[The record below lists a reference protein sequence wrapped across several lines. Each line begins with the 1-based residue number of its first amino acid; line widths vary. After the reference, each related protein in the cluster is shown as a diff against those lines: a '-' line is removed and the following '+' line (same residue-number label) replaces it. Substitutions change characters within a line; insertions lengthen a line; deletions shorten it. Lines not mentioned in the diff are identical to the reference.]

1 MNAFVNK
8 QRQEQAAFF
17 NRFDSDRLLP
27 NATYRTKPENFKL
40 NLNPAYAEAL
50 VEHFALPDSP
60 IQWHPHSNSALSS
73 QACCLNFLAPLM
85 HRPAILAQV
94 LTCALGS
101 APVTMLPVGHDT
113 NGNEIFVDFEWIGRS
128 SYLSEWSGTGI
139 RGAKVT
145 SADALARFVNH
156 NGQIVTVLIEW
167 KYTESY
173 RGRLQEKGN
182 RTRTARYST
191 RTFAPNGPIRA
202 DLDLKLDD
210 FYWEPFYQML
220 RQQILAWQM
229 ERAQDLGS
237 NKVVVLHLSPSQN
250 TNLRLACREF
260 SPRFGSDTFKA
271 FQDVLVDPTA
281 FLACSIEQ
289 VFLPTLTSVSKEDPL
304 DPWASYLLDRYSF
317 LRAADDNIQN
327 TKVNRGIN

>member
-1 MNAFVNK
+1 MNAFVSK
-8 QRQEQAAFF
+8 QRQEQAAYF
-17 NRFDSDRLLP
+17 NRFDSDRLMS
-27 NATYRTKPENFKL
+27 NATYRTKPEHFEL
-40 NLNPAYAEAL
+40 NLNPTYAEVL
-50 VEHFALPDSP
+50 VEHFASPDSP
-60 IQWHPHSNSALSS
+60 IQWHPHRNSGLSS
-73 QACCLNFLAPLM
+73 QVCCLNFLAPLM

-94 LTCALGS
+94 LTCALGT
-101 APVTMLPVGHDT
+101 APVTMLAVGHDT

-128 SYLSEWSGTGI
+128 RYLSEWSGTGI

-156 NGQIVTVLIEW
+156 DGQIVTVLIEW

-182 RTRTARYST
+182 RTRTARYAT

-202 DLDLKLDD
+202 DLGLTLHD

-229 ERAQDLGS
+229 ERARDLGS
-237 NKVVVLHLSPSQN
+237 NKVVVLHLSPAQN
-250 TNLRLACREF
+250 TKLRLVSSEF
-260 SPRFGSDTFKA
+260 SLRFGSDTFKA

-289 VFLPTLTSVSKEDPL
+289 AFMPTLTSVAQEDPF
-304 DPWASYLLDRYSF
+304 DVWASYLLDRYGF
-317 LRAADDNIQN
+317 LISADDTIEN
-327 TKVNRGIN
+327 TKVNCGIN